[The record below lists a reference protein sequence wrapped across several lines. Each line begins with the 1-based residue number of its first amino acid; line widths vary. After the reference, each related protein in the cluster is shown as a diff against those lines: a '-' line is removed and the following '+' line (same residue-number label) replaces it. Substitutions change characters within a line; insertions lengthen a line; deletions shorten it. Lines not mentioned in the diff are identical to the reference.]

1 VVKKSLERRR
11 VAGMSGGISDNI
23 IASSVIFLGWF
34 SRSALA
40 SSMVKDDMNALVDHV
55 KFLLS

>member
-1 VVKKSLERRR
+1 MVKKSLERRR
-11 VAGMSGGISDNI
+11 VVGMSGGISENI

>member
-1 VVKKSLERRR
+1 
-11 VAGMSGGISDNI
+11 MSGGISENI